1 MDCVNL
7 SVIPQFGGT
16 CWFNAILMIALYS
29 QETRKVLIKSSK
41 TWDTNNKFLMILK
54 AVAVKYYKN
63 PDKVQ
68 GLFNKIK
75 PELILFKMIKTY
87 NDTNLINIFKDNF
100 KEKINKL
107 GWYENYI
114 TKFFRYLNLKCID
127 ITYYN
132 GYYLLNFDKIMS
144 NVKIDDKYKY
154 ELNRNN
160 LDCDKLLQETRKDLE
175 EIPDIIVLFHNQ
187 MTNILVQNYIHNFS
201 TLSPKEQA
209 VFNVAFNNY
218 KFKVKV

>member
-100 KEKINKL
+100 KEKINK
-107 GWYENYI
+107 
-114 TKFFRYLNLKCID
+114 TCKYL
-127 ITYYN
+127 
-132 GYYLLNFDKIMS
+132 
-144 NVKIDDKYKY
+144 
-154 ELNRNN
+154 
-160 LDCDKLLQETRKDLE
+160 
-175 EIPDIIVLFHNQ
+175 
-187 MTNILVQNYIHNFS
+187 
-201 TLSPKEQA
+201 
-209 VFNVAFNNY
+209 
-218 KFKVKV
+218 KFKVLEMSSYKLKKKVSNKNKVERNI

>member
-1 MDCVNL
+1 
-7 SVIPQFGGT
+7 
-16 CWFNAILMIALYS
+16 
-29 QETRKVLIKSSK
+29 
-41 TWDTNNKFLMILK
+41 
-54 AVAVKYYKN
+54 
-63 PDKVQ
+63 
-68 GLFNKIK
+68 
-75 PELILFKMIKTY
+75 
-87 NDTNLINIFKDNF
+87 
-100 KEKINKL
+100 
-107 GWYENYI
+107 
-114 TKFFRYLNLKCID
+114 
-127 ITYYN
+127 
-132 GYYLLNFDKIMS
+132 MS

-218 KFKVKV
+218 KFKVKGIDTYNDIIYLNGIKYK